1 MAHSV
6 ILVGHCNLDGPRLKS
21 ELSQLDGVHVE
32 RINTAADLERAC
44 EQNPDLLLVN
54 REPVG
59 FQEDGLAIVRQI
71 HEKYPDT
78 KVILVSDYPEAQAEA
93 EKAGALPGF
102 GKSLMGTPELQERVK
117 KVLGS

>member
-21 ELSQLDGVHVE
+21 ELSRLEGVEVE
-32 RINTAADLERAC
+32 RINTAADLERCC
-44 EQNPDLLLVN
+44 ERNPDLLLIN

-59 FQEDGLAIVRQI
+59 FEGDGLAIVRQVC
-71 HEKYPDT
+71 EKHPGT
-78 KVILVSDYPEAQAEA
+78 KVILVSDRPDAQADA

-102 GKSLMGTPELQERVK
+102 GKSLMGTPELCERVK
-117 KVLGS
+117 KALGA